1 MLTPAQIIPL
11 LSHDDAEVRSRAR
24 RYLVSAN
31 DPTPATADDFWAA
44 VDKVSEEDRGPYL
57 DRLGLVPQTELSVRR
72 LLEELPKADPPTADS
87 LRGTLE
93 RLDFE
98 RLKET
103 WETIRASEAVPD
115 DIKTHLQARLDL
127 ANEPAEGLWE
137 RMMEFARALKPELT
151 LEQEREVDRL
161 IEAITR
167 HPELLRDRVLAAVAD
182 EKLRDWQELIVTD
195 VAGAMK
201 LSDATCALLDKLSV
215 EEADFLWEV
224 AGDALVHIGD
234 ERVVAAIAER
244 WPKEDVG
251 FRFSACEILGRIKR
265 PESQAALVQALQ
277 GEQDLGVVGSIAS
290 ALIELMPD
298 DAPTIDTLRALARD
312 DSSYDRTMV
321 HLDEDLL
328 TLAAMTGV
336 DLPEGPEWRRKI
348 DERRARW
355 SMGMSNVDTAMTQM
369 SSALGSSP
377 VFTGPL
383 RPVPPEFRR
392 SAATA
397 VAERPA
403 APLAARKPFRN
414 AQPKVGRNDPCPCGS
429 GKKHKKCCG
438 K

>member
-1 MLTPAQIIPL
+1 MLTAAQIIPF

-31 DPTPATADDFWAA
+31 DPAPATADDFWAA
-44 VDKVSEEDRGPYL
+44 ADKAAEEDRGPYL
-57 DRLGLVPQTELSVRR
+57 DRLGLVPQTESSVRR
-72 LLEELPKADPPTADS
+72 LLDELPKADAATRDS

-93 RLDFE
+93 RLEFE
-98 RLKET
+98 RLKAM
-103 WETIRASEAVPD
+103 WDAIRASDAVPE
-115 DIKTHLQARLDL
+115 DIKFHLQARLDL
-127 ANEPAEGLWE
+127 ANEPAEPLWD
-137 RMMEFARALKPELT
+137 RMMEFARALADRDLT
-151 LEQEREVDRL
+151 LDEERNVDRL
-161 IEAITR
+161 IEAVTR
-167 HPELLRDRVLAAVAD
+167 HPDLFRDRVLATVAD
-182 EKLRDWQELIVTD
+182 AKLRDWPELIATD

-201 LSDATCALLDKLSV
+201 LSDADEALLDKLKV
-215 EEADFLWEV
+215 DEADFLWEV

-244 WPKEDVG
+244 WPKEDTG
-251 FRFSACEILGRIKR
+251 FRFSAAEILGRIKR
-265 PESQAALVQALQ
+265 PASQAALVQALQ
-277 GEQDLGVVGSIAS
+277 GEQDLGVVGSIAT
-290 ALIELMPD
+290 ALIDLMPD
-298 DAPTIDTLRALARD
+298 DAPTIDTLRALAREE
-312 DSSYDRTMV
+312 SSYDRTMV

-328 TLAAMTGV
+328 TLATMTGV

-348 DERRARW
+348 EERRARW

-403 APLAARKPFRN
+403 PAPPRKPFKN

-429 GKKHKKCCG
+429 GKKNKKCCG

>member
-1 MLTPAQIIPL
+1 MLTPAQIIPF

-31 DPTPATADDFWAA
+31 DPAPATAEDFWAA
-44 VDKVSEEDRGPYL
+44 ADKVPEEDRGPFL
-57 DRLGLVPQTELSVRR
+57 DRLGLVPQTESSVRR
-72 LLEELPKADPPTADS
+72 LLEELPKADPATRDS

-93 RLDFE
+93 RLEFD
-98 RLKET
+98 RLKAT
-103 WETIRASEAVPD
+103 WETIRATEAVPEE
-115 DIKTHLQARLDL
+115 IKTHLQARLDL
-127 ANEPAEGLWE
+127 ADEPADPLWD
-137 RMMEFARALKPELT
+137 RMMEFAGGLMPELAV
-151 LEQEREVDRL
+151 EQERQVDRL

-167 HPELLRDRVLAAVAD
+167 HPDLFRDRVLAAVAD
-182 EKLRDWQELIVTD
+182 AKLHDWPELIVTD
-195 VAGAMK
+195 IAGAMK
-201 LSDATCALLDKLSV
+201 LGDAAGALLDKLKV

-244 WPKEDVG
+244 WQKEDIG
-251 FRFSACEILGRIKR
+251 FRFSAAEILGRIKR
-265 PESQAALVQALQ
+265 PEAQAALVAALQ
-277 GEQDLGVVGSIAS
+277 GEQDLGVVGSIAL

-328 TLAAMTGV
+328 TLATMTGV
-336 DLPEGPEWRRKI
+336 SLPEGPEWRRKI

-355 SMGMSNVDTAMTQM
+355 SMGMSNVDSGMAPVT
-369 SSALGSSP
+369 SALASSP
-377 VFTGPL
+377 VYTGPL

-392 SAATA
+392 SAAAA
-397 VAERPA
+397 VADRP

>member
-1 MLTPAQIIPL
+1 MLTPAQIIPF
-11 LSHDDAEVRSRAR
+11 LSHDDAEVRGRAR
-24 RYLVSAN
+24 SYLVSAN
-31 DPTPATADDFWAA
+31 DPAPATADDFWAA
-44 VDKVSEEDRGPYL
+44 ADKVPEEDRGPYL
-57 DRLGLVPQTELSVRR
+57 DRLGLVPQTESSVRR
-72 LLEELPKADPPTADS
+72 LLEELPKADPATADS

-93 RLDFE
+93 RLDFD

-103 WETIRASEAVPD
+103 WETIRASEAVSD

-127 ANEPAEGLWE
+127 ANEPAEPLWDH
-137 RMMEFARALKPELT
+137 MMEFARGLKPELT

-167 HPELLRDRVLAAVAD
+167 HPELFRDRVLAAVAD
-182 EKLRDWQELIVTD
+182 EKLRDWPELIVTD
-195 VAGAMK
+195 IAGSMK
-201 LSDATCALLDKLSV
+201 LSDAAGALLDKLKV
-215 EEADFLWEV
+215 EDADFLWEV

-244 WPKEDVG
+244 WPKEEIG
-251 FRFSACEILGRIKR
+251 FRFSAAEILGRIKR
-265 PESQAALVQALQ
+265 PESQAVLVQVLQ
-277 GEQDLGVVGSIAS
+277 GEQDLGVVGSVAG
-290 ALIELMPD
+290 ALVALMPD

-321 HLDEDLL
+321 HLDEELL
-328 TLAAMTGV
+328 TLATMTGV
-336 DLPEGPEWRRKI
+336 NLAEGPEWRRKI
-348 DERRARW
+348 EERRARW
-355 SMGMSNVDTAMTQM
+355 SMGMSNVDTAMTQVSPAM
-369 SSALGSSP
+369 GSSP
-377 VFTGPL
+377 VYTGPL

-403 APLAARKPFRN
+403 LAAKKPFRN

>member
-1 MLTPAQIIPL
+1 MLTPAQIIPF

-31 DPTPATADDFWAA
+31 DPAPATADDFWAA
-44 VDKVSEEDRGPYL
+44 ADTVSEEDRGPYL
-57 DRLGLVPQTELSVRR
+57 DRLGLVPQTESSVRR
-72 LLEELPKADPPTADS
+72 LLDEMPKADPATRDS
-87 LRGTLE
+87 LRSTLE
-93 RLDFE
+93 RLDFD

-103 WETIRASEAVPD
+103 WETIRASEAVPE
-115 DIKTHLQARLDL
+115 DIKSHLQARLDL
-127 ANEPAEGLWE
+127 GNEPAEPLWD
-137 RMMEFARALKPELT
+137 RMMEFARGLKPELT
-151 LEQEREVDRL
+151 LEEEREVDRL
-161 IEAITR
+161 IEAIAR
-167 HPELLRDRVLAAVAD
+167 HPDLFRDRVLAALAD
-182 EKLRDWQELIVTD
+182 ERLRDWPELIVTD

-201 LSDATCALLDKLSV
+201 LSDAAGALLDKLKV

-244 WPKEDVG
+244 WPKEDIG
-251 FRFSACEILGRIKR
+251 FRFSAAEILGRIKR
-265 PESQAALVQALQ
+265 SESQAALVAALQ
-277 GEQDLGVVGSIAS
+277 GEQDLGVVGSIAL
-290 ALIELMPD
+290 ALVELMPD

-312 DSSYDRTMV
+312 DSSYDRTMI

-328 TLAAMTGV
+328 TLATMTGAS
-336 DLPEGPEWRRKI
+336 LPEGPEWRRKI

-355 SMGMSNVDTAMTQM
+355 SMGMSNVDSAMTQM
-369 SSALGSSP
+369 SSALASSP
-377 VFTGPL
+377 VYTGPL
-383 RPVPPEFRR
+383 RPVPAEFRR

-403 APLAARKPFRN
+403 PLATRKPFRN